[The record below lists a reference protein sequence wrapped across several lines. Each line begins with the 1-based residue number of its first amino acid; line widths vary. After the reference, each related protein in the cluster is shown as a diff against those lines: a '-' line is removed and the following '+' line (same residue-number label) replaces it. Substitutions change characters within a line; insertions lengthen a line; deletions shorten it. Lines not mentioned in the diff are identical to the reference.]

1 MPECRA
7 RSPGATRIAAGQYS
21 TGGGAAPAALLLFQH
36 PAGHV
41 GHGGH
46 VLDAAPSSNGIPARV
61 DELAVANRELVH
73 SGGGDG
79 HGGRYEPRVNRRP
92 SRPRRLAPVGLGV
105 SRAA

>member
-21 TGGGAAPAALLLFQH
+21 TGGAAPAALLLFQH